1 MVIQIMDG
9 HGADMAGAAMGV
21 KKRFEMERTAS
32 KGRVFTSGGLPG
44 QKIDRSIEI
53 WCGKGLENVRVGLER
68 NWAEKSSKIRGK
80 KCVRNDFLIDAR
92 RRKVVISNRS
102 GNYNN
107 LPAFH

>member
-9 HGADMAGAAMGV
+9 HGADMAAAAMGV
-21 KKRFEMERTAS
+21 KKRSEVERTAGKS
-32 KGRVFTSGGLPG
+32 RSFTSEGLPG
-44 QKIDRSIEI
+44 QKVDRWIET
-53 WCGKGLENVRVGLER
+53 WCGKGLETVRVGLER
-68 NWAEKSSKIRGK
+68 KWAEKSSKNRGK